1 MLQSKIFL
9 SDGNGDSSQF
19 CSAADYFNAW
29 VKDNPTIEIKD
40 VKFQHAMTTDKYND
54 DSVMQASSIFI
65 LFELPYGS
73 EPFTR
78 FKWNSIWNRAS
89 LFKGELEDRD
99 WVFNKRKE
107 DSHFPL
113 VGNLP
118 PADTSVLVK
127 LTDGTYKISELVYS
141 YDWGYYY
148 FEGITAEHFSWQYLP
163 E

>member
-9 SDGNGDSSQF
+9 SDSDGNSSQF
-19 CSAADYFNAW
+19 CTAADYFNAW

-40 VKFQHAMTTDKYND
+40 VKFQHAMTIDKYND
-54 DSVMQASSIFI
+54 DSVMQASSIFV
-65 LFELPYGS
+65 LFELPEGS

-89 LFKGELEDRD
+89 LFKDKLEDRD

-107 DSHFPL
+107 DPYFPL
-113 VGNLP
+113 VGELP
-118 PADTSVLVK
+118 TADTPALVK
-127 LTDGTYKISELVYS
+127 LIDGTYKISELVYS
-141 YDWGYYY
+141 YEYGYYY
-148 FEGITAEHFSWQYLP
+148 FKGITAEHFSWQYLP

>member
-1 MLQSKIFL
+1 MLQSMIFL
-9 SDGNGDSSQF
+9 SDGDGNSSQF

-54 DSVMQASSIFI
+54 DSVMQTSSIFV
-65 LFELPYGS
+65 LFELPLGS

-78 FKWNSIWNRAS
+78 FKWNAIWNRAS
-89 LFKGELEDRD
+89 LFTNKLEDRD

-107 DSHFPL
+107 DPHFPL

-118 PADTSVLVK
+118 SADTSVLVK
-127 LTDGTYKISELVYS
+127 LTDGTYKISKLVYS